1 MKLDEFIK
9 EAVVEIMR
17 GIDTSDKELRESNLG
32 SIYRG
37 QYKRTMAQTLATLRF
52 YSISN
57 NELVI
62 DPPSPILKA

>member
-32 SIYRG
+32 SIIEVN
-37 QYKRTMAQTLATLRF
+37 APHHFF

-62 DPPSPILKA
+62 DPPSSILKA

>member
-1 MKLDEFIK
+1 MKLDEFTK

-37 QYKRTMAQTLATLRF
+37 QEFLLGPRIHLCSAADLTHLIRVHLQ
-52 YSISN
+52 IHI
-57 NELVI
+57 EL
-62 DPPSPILKA
+62 